1 MSTLAGPTGP
11 PALLTP
17 DQFTVIVACG
27 SSLVLF
33 VLIVAMLYVI
43 YRKDP
48 QCCKVPPYRDSHRNL
63 HSPPQYYSSRQALMG
78 SLFLDPD
85 DYTQQDGQLFLVGP
99 PSSYG
104 LPPLAPPL
112 PRLPS
117 YDSVRKSDRQRQ
129 IHMMIADRFGLN
141 GPAGTEP
148 PPTYEESVG
157 HSVALPYDILLP
169 VPEAAEPAGATP
181 GGPAPHGETRPL
193 PPGATEGGSDLRLP
207 V

>member
-63 HSPPQYYSSRQALMG
+63 
-78 SLFLDPD
+78 
-85 DYTQQDGQLFLVGP
+85 DGQLFLVGP

>member
-85 DYTQQDGQLFLVGP
+85 DYTQDGQLFLVGP

>member
-63 HSPPQYYSSRQALMG
+63 
-78 SLFLDPD
+78 
-85 DYTQQDGQLFLVGP
+85 QDGQLFLVGP